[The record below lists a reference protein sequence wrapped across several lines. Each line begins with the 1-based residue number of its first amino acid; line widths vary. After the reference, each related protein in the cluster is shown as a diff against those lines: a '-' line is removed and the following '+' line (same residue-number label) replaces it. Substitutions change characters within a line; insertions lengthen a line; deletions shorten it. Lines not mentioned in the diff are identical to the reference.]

1 MVLHNKNIYFNVP
14 NIYAIGNIVAL
25 ITRLTVTLV
34 SNIVEEC
41 VLINM
46 YKILLTYNFKRA
58 VTLFNDQSL
67 L

>member
-25 ITRLTVTLV
+25 ITRLTLV

>member
-25 ITRLTVTLV
+25 ITRLTLV

-46 YKILLTYNFKRA
+46 YKILFTYYFKRA

>member
-1 MVLHNKNIYFNVP
+1 MTHSGTYNID
-14 NIYAIGNIVAL
+14 
-25 ITRLTVTLV
+25 TLV

-41 VLINM
+41 VLSNV
-46 YKILLTYNFKRA
+46 YKILLAYDFKRA